1 MNILEE
7 LDFKNW
13 KLPVEPQQL
22 IMLYLAYKMIN
33 KLDTNPFINPPMPKP
48 VVKTVNPSSGIF
60 LIVFFVF
67 IAYFLCS
74 SLIDRVNVSSV
85 FIDDFSSRNI
95 VNNKKKCPMK
105 DLGNCPLGKCPLFSS
120 TKVMEENLMKMCPKY
135 NPDVKEC
142 PIFKNCNKDKC
153 KKECPE
159 ECVKECKKECVRESK
174 KEENSDFS

>member
-33 KLDTNPFINPPMPKP
+33 KLDTNPFINPPMPRP
-48 VVKTVNPSSGIF
+48 VVKSVNPSSGIF

-67 IAYFLCS
+67 VAYFLCS

-85 FIDDFSSRNI
+85 FIDDLSSRNI
-95 VNNKKKCPMK
+95 TNTRRKCPMK
-105 DLGNCPLGKCPLFSS
+105 DLGNCPLRKCPLFSS

-135 NPDVKEC
+135 NPD
-142 PIFKNCNKDKC
+142 I
-153 KKECPE
+153 
-159 ECVKECKKECVRESK
+159 KECKKECQEEFQEECNKDANLECIKECIKECK